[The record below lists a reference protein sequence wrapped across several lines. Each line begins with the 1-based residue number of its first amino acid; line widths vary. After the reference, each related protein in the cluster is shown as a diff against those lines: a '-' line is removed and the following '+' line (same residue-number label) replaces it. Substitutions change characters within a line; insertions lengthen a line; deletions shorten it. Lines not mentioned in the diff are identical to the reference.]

1 MLVLHARIATA
12 AKVYTTM
19 GPLLLLAGPH
29 APTSQPTVAL
39 VEPPDTRTRRARL
52 QRDGIGANGTFNPL
66 PVTVNPCPQPT
77 PPSIVVEG
85 SAETAL
91 PPGRFVPRVEQ
102 LGMMGV
108 RSVVGEVLPCAAR
121 AWFTEVLWGVWAA
134 PGAAAAAVAD
144 PPTTQRLLL
153 MCRLS

>member
-1 MLVLHARIATA
+1 MPT
-12 AKVYTTM
+12 
-19 GPLLLLAGPH
+19 LL
-29 APTSQPTVAL
+29 
-39 VEPPDTRTRRARL
+39 PPAWWNVGWCCRPVWTL
-52 QRDGIGANGTFNPL
+52 WPL
-66 PVTVNPCPQPT
+66 PSHMVLVPA
-77 PPSIVVEG
+77 IKVR
-85 SAETAL
+85 
-91 PPGRFVPRVEQ
+91 GRFVPRVEQ